1 MSGDFAGKDMH
12 RIDKSVDVDSP
23 LRAVYNQWTQFE
35 DFPRF
40 MSGVKEV
47 RQLDPTH
54 VRWHVEV
61 WGKDETWDA
70 EITEQVPDE
79 RISWKSVSGPANAG
93 TVRFQA
99 VEPQLTRVRLAMAYE
114 PKGLVENVG
123 DALGIISARVQH
135 ILDDFKNFIERRN
148 GDETGAWRGG
158 VHDSHTVPGRVP
170 GDKTPR

>member
-12 RIDKSVDVDSP
+12 RVDRTIDVDSP

-35 DFPRF
+35 EFPRF
-40 MSGVKEV
+40 MTGVKEV

-61 WGKDETWDA
+61 WGKDEVWDA

-79 RISWKSVSGPANAG
+79 RISWKSVSGAANAG
-93 TVRFQA
+93 TVRFEA

-114 PKGLVENVG
+114 PKGMVEHAG
-123 DALGIISARVQH
+123 DALGIFTARVQR
-135 ILDDFKNFIERRN
+135 ILDDFKTFIERRA
-148 GDETGAWRGG
+148 GDETGAWRGR
-158 VHDSHTVPGRVP
+158 VHDSRAVP
-170 GDKTPR
+170 KS

>member
-1 MSGDFAGKDMH
+1 VSGDFSGKDMQ
-12 RIDKSVDVDSP
+12 RVDKTVEVDSP

-40 MSGVKEV
+40 MTGVKEV

-61 WGKDETWDA
+61 WGKDEAWDA
-70 EITEQVPDE
+70 EITEQMPDE

-93 TVRFQA
+93 TVRFEA
-99 VEPQLTRVRLAMAYE
+99 VEPQLTRVRLTMAYE
-114 PKGLVENVG
+114 PKGIVENVG
-123 DALGIISARVQH
+123 DALGIFTARVQRT
-135 ILDDFKNFIERRN
+135 LDDFKTFIERRT
-148 GDETGAWRGG
+148 GDETGAWRGR
-158 VHDSHTVPGRVP
+158 VHDSRAVP

>member
-1 MSGDFAGKDMH
+1 MSGDFAGKDME
-12 RIDKSVDVDSP
+12 RIDKSVDVDIP

-40 MSGVKEV
+40 MTGVKEV

-54 VRWHVEV
+54 VRWRVEV
-61 WGKDETWDA
+61 WGKDEVWDA

-79 RISWKSVSGPANAG
+79 RISWKSISGPASAG
-93 TVRFQA
+93 TVRFEA

-123 DALGIISARVQH
+123 DALGIFDARVQR
-135 ILDDFKNFIERRN
+135 ILDEFKNFIERRN
-148 GDETGAWRGG
+148 GDETGAWRGR
-158 VHDSHTVPGRVP
+158 VHDGHTVPGRIP

>member
-1 MSGDFAGKDMH
+1 
-12 RIDKSVDVDSP
+12 
-23 LRAVYNQWTQFE
+23 
-35 DFPRF
+35 

-47 RQLDPTH
+47 RQLDATH

-61 WGKDETWDA
+61 WGKDEVWDA

-79 RISWKSVSGPANAG
+79 RISWKSISGPASAG
-93 TVRFQA
+93 TVRFEA

-123 DALGIISARVQH
+123 DALGIFDARVQR
-135 ILDDFKNFIERRN
+135 ILDEFKNFIERRN
-148 GDETGAWRGG
+148 GDETGAWRGR
-158 VHDSHTVPGRVP
+158 VHDGHTVPGRIP